1 MHVISHC
8 GIGFVV
14 IGGRIGFVYFLSG
27 VVVWFGLVWFGLVWF
42 GLVWFGVGFSRQ
54 FLCVVLTDLETCSV
68 DQAVLKLTENHLPL
82 PSKSWN

>member
-1 MHVISHC
+1 MISHC

-42 GLVWFGVGFSRQ
+42 GFVAR
-54 FLCVVLTDLETCSV
+54 D
-68 DQAVLKLTENHLPL
+68 
-82 PSKSWN
+82 

>member
-1 MHVISHC
+1 MISHC

-14 IGGRIGFVYFLSG
+14 IGGRVGFVFLS
-27 VVVWFGLVWFGLVWF
+27 VVV
-42 GLVWFGVGFSRQ
+42 VWFGVGFSRQ